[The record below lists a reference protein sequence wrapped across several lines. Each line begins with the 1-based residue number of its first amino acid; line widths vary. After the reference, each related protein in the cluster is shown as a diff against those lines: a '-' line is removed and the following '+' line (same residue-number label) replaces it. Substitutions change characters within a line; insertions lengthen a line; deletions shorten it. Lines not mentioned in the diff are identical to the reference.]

1 MINCKTA
8 EPSGVVAEIM
18 KPAPDICCR
27 IIADL
32 MNAIIHEGKVPEDW
46 SDSITVRLFK
56 GKKDEGDALDWN
68 NYGRLELTDHVLKVI
83 NIDEM

>member
-1 MINCKTA
+1 MINCKAA

-18 KPAPDICCR
+18 KPSADICCK

-32 MNAIIHEGKVPEDW
+32 MNAIIREGKVPEDW